1 MPVLKRATLEISN
14 LREVFEKQE
23 VKQAVDK
30 NTLFG
35 RLGEIEG
42 LTSLMEGVFK
52 EVMKD
57 PELSLSYEGKN
68 LEVLK
73 QKYAYYIAGQM
84 GGPMVGRQDIEDIH
98 IEANQSFADE
108 PQRLVTHSK
117 FAKMSSIFKSAF
129 DKHPELT
136 PQDRLDLNEFIE
148 KFKLLVC
155 VQQGDTG
162 FDTLDQIKNNA
173 LYT

>member
-42 LTSLMEGVFK
+42 LASLMEGVFK

-73 QKYAYYIAGQM
+73 
-84 GGPMVGRQDIEDIH
+84 
-98 IEANQSFADE
+98 
-108 PQRLVTHSK
+108 
-117 FAKMSSIFKSAF
+117 
-129 DKHPELT
+129 
-136 PQDRLDLNEFIE
+136 
-148 KFKLLVC
+148 
-155 VQQGDTG
+155 
-162 FDTLDQIKNNA
+162 
-173 LYT
+173 